1 MYQLEIRFARIIR
14 HEYSLYVL
22 QSRASRSRCS
32 TRCTYSSLE
41 PLVPGAAYL
50 AYQAG
55 STCSRA
61 RYQQRELL
69 STWYDLVRYMEA
81 PNRLGDVGEA
91 RWPLSHRWTDT
102 RRTLP
107 DAAYGTRN
115 QGHVVSHSELSL
127 LSACVR
133 LCQLRE
139 VHHSLQQSL
148 NPWPRTQSAAT
159 DGSPACCT

>member
-1 MYQLEIRFARIIR
+1 MWYIKSTPPWYVDRDVSIRN
-14 HEYSLYVL
+14 SL
-22 QSRASRSRCS
+22 RSNYDTS
-32 TRCTYSSLE
+32 TRCTYSTLE
-41 PLVPGAAYL
+41 PL
-50 AYQAG
+50 G

-69 STWYDLVRYMEA
+69 STWYDLVRYMQA
-81 PNRLGDVGEA
+81 PNRLGGVGEA

-102 RRTLP
+102 SPALP
-107 DAAYGTRN
+107 DAAYDTRN
-115 QGHVVSHSELSL
+115 QGRVVSHSELSL
-127 LSACVR
+127 LSSCVR

-148 NPWPRTQSAAT
+148 NPWSRTQSAAT